1 MIAGLTD
8 AERVEATTV
17 LLATVVAAESLTV
30 SADMRVS
37 EKDAAHLLAMA
48 PGHLKALRQEG
59 RGPVSYQIGVGGSR
73 VSYRLNELAAWIE
86 GSREEIFL
94 NDR

>member
-1 MIAGLTD
+1 MIAGLTEAD
-8 AERVEATTV
+8 RVEATTV
-17 LLATVVAAESLTV
+17 LLATVVAAEDIAV

-37 EKDAAHLLAMA
+37 EKDAAQLLGVA
-48 PGHLKALRQEG
+48 PGHLKAMRQEG

-86 GSREEIFL
+86 AAREEFL
-94 NDR
+94 FNDR